1 MNQKFKYKYE
11 NAKLYARKYVF
22 SSRFIVRN
30 TLAVLAVGCVS
41 CSTILAAKIVGG
53 EATVETGAIKTAAFA
68 ELAKADKK
76 EKTTEIEKAIEAV
89 ADSEGQEAEETYV
102 INLTND
108 SLLDDSSVK
117 TLYSRIAADGNVLTA
132 ANETNN
138 LAKTEYDMT
147 GKYIVATDGLNV
159 RKSASEKSDVLDVL
173 NTGDYGEVVGTDG
186 EWTIVMSDD
195 STKGYVKSQFIL
207 TDDEATAV
215 AKAAA
220 SDGITYRAYLGGD
233 DNVIV
238 ASAKKP
244 SEDEDVETTE
254 FKETPTEE
262 LTTETPAEDKND
274 DKDDS
279 DKDNSDKEPATE
291 APTTEEPTTET
302 PTTEEPTTEAPT
314 TEEPTTE
321 EPTTEE
327 PTTEAPTDEPDD
339 SDSSIDATD
348 DLYLLAAIVY
358 AEAGGESYEGQL
370 AVASVIMNRLAN
382 GSWGSSLS
390 SVIYAPGQF
399 TGTYTSNFKNAL
411 STGGSSSCL
420 QAAGAAMSGEN
431 NVPGCMYFLPTWNV
445 DTSSLGSY
453 TQIGNHVF
461 W

>member
-89 ADSEGQEAEETYV
+89 ADSEAQEVEETYV

-108 SLLDDSSVK
+108 ALIDDSSVK

-132 ANETNN
+132 ANDTNN
-138 LAKTEYDMT
+138 LANSEYDMT

-159 RKSASEKSDVLDVL
+159 RKEASEKSDVLDVL
-173 NTGDYGEVVGTDG
+173 NTGDYGQVVGTDG

-195 STKGYVKSQFIL
+195 ATKGYVKTQFIL

-220 SDGITYRAYLGGD
+220 SDGITYRAYLGGED
-233 DNVIV
+233 DVIV

-244 SEDEDVETTE
+244 SEEDDDDIEATE
-254 FKETPTEE
+254 FKETTEE
-262 LTTETPAEDKND
+262 PATELPAEDQD
-274 DKDDS
+274 DKKDD
-279 DKDNSDKEPATE
+279 SDKEPATE
-291 APTTEEPTTET
+291 APTTEEPTTEA

-327 PTTEAPTDEPDD
+327 PTTEAPEDEGADD

-420 QAAGAAMSGEN
+420 QAAEAAMGGEN

-453 TQIGNHVF
+453 TQIGNHIF